1 MSTALNNGPRNSGL
15 ILTIFLVVGMM
26 GCQFTDLRAVYINNT
41 TSKKIKEKSMDE
53 NQTGYM
59 KALEI
64 EPFLPA
70 VHSNLGSTYDVLKDP
85 ERAMKLYKNAEEY
98 SKIEIDNLE
107 KQPIHAQWERSALY
121 TTLFA
126 SLFNQGQLLAR
137 ENKIDDA
144 LKKYQDALALNSE
157 SIEVKTNIE
166 LLMQQKQ
173 GGGKGD
179 GESKDNK
186 DDDKKDKDGKDKKD
200 GDSKDDDKDQDKQ
213 GNKPKDYSGSPKYK
227 PRDFKGEL
235 TKENV
240 SKIFGEISQ
249 QEKKMRAQFSKQNQ
263 TKESPRDKDW

>member
-1 MSTALNNGPRNSGL
+1 MSTALNNGPRSSAL
-15 ILTIFLVVGMM
+15 ILLIFAAVLMS
-26 GCQFTDLRAVYINNT
+26 GCQFTDLRAVYFNNA
-41 TSKKIKEKSMDE
+41 TSKKLKEKSMDE

-64 EPFLPA
+64 EPLLPA

-85 ERAMKLYKNAEEY
+85 DRAMKLYKNAEEY
-98 SKIEIDNLE
+98 SKIEIENLE

-166 LLMQQKQ
+166 LLMQQKK
-173 GGGKGD
+173 GGGKGE

-186 DDDKKDKDGKDKKD
+186 DSDKDSKGKDKKD
-200 GDSKDDDKDQDKQ
+200 GESKDDDKDQDKQ
-213 GNKPKDYSGSPKYK
+213 GSKPKDYSGSPKYK

>member
-1 MSTALNNGPRNSGL
+1 MLIQRNNGL
-15 ILTIFLVVGMM
+15 ILSIVTAVLMA
-26 GCQFTDLRAVYINNT
+26 GCQFTDLRAIYYNNQ

-53 NQTGYM
+53 NQAGYL

-64 EPFLPA
+64 EPLLPA

-85 ERAMKLYKNAEEY
+85 ERAMKLYKNAEDF
-98 SKIEIDNLE
+98 SKTEIENLE

-137 ENKIDDA
+137 ENKIDEA
-144 LKKYQDALALNSE
+144 LKKYQDALALNPT

-173 GGGKGD
+173 GGGQGEGD
-179 GESKDNK
+179 NKDNK
-186 DDDKKDKDGKDKKD
+186 DENKDKDGKGKGK

-213 GNKPKDYSGSPKYK
+213 GDKPKDYTGSPKYK